1 MIWLKAM
8 GEPADTAKD
17 GLRVLAER
25 HRGRGK
31 DHGRYDVWMAN
42 LGPSECLSRDW
53 SEGELDQE
61 AFFKK
66 YKEELLLCGEIDQ
79 RNGTVKNH
87 GQKFTLRLL
96 RELGRRQNVTLLGH
110 GEVGRGA
117 CHLSLLRE
125 MIEQSGP

>member
-1 MIWLKAM
+1 MIVLKSM
-8 GEPADTAKD
+8 SETVDPAKD

-31 DHGRYDVWMAN
+31 DQDRYDVWMAN
-42 LGPSECLSRDW
+42 LGPSEGLSRDW
-53 SEGELDQE
+53 AEGELDLDG
-61 AFFKK
+61 FLKK
-66 YKEELLLCGEIDQ
+66 YREELLLGGEIDQ

-96 RELGRRQNVTLLGH
+96 RELGCRQEVTLLGH
-110 GEVGRGA
+110 GRVGDGA
-117 CHLSLLRE
+117 SHLEALRE